1 MKVDGRKLSHESL
14 ETIRQLAVLRVWDG
28 EPPGEVIRSYGLCR
42 TTIYRWLHAAEHGG
56 WPALESRHASG
67 RPLKLTVQQR
77 LEVRTWIDGKDPRH
91 YGYESGLWTRSIVAD
106 MIQAT
111 FGVTV
116 DITTVGRALHRLGIT
131 PQKPLHRAYERDPVA
146 IERWKRKDYPVLK
159 ARATKAKAEIFF
171 LDETGVRSDQALG
184 RTWGV
189 RGRTPAVSTSG
200 KRQWVNAISAVNA
213 RGAFWYRVF
222 KGRLNKETFVAF
234 LKTFL
239 RGRRKPVFLVV
250 DGHPAHRAALV
261 ASFVQGMKGRLELH
275 FLPGYAPELNPD
287 EFIWHHLKETGISKN
302 PLRHGESLEAR
313 VEDDLRAIHRRPQIV
328 RSIFGG
334 KRVA

>member
-1 MKVDGRKLSHESL
+1 VKVDGRKISHDAL

-28 EPPGEVIRSYGLCR
+28 ERPSEVIQSYGLFR
-42 TTIYRWLHAAEHGG
+42 TTIYRWLHAAERGG
-56 WPALESRHASG
+56 WPALKSRRAVG
-67 RPLKLTVQQR
+67 RPHKLTPQQR
-77 LEVRTWIDGKDPRH
+77 LEVRTWIDGKDPRQH
-91 YGYESGLWTRSIVAD
+91 GYESGLWMRTIVAD
-106 MIQAT
+106 LIRDR

-116 DITTVGRALHRLGIT
+116 DVTTVGRILHRLSIT

-146 IERWKRKDYPVLK
+146 IERWKHKEYPTLK
-159 ARATKAKAEIFF
+159 ARATKRNAEIFF

-184 RTWGV
+184 RTWGI
-189 RGRTPAVSTSG
+189 RGRTPEVPTSG

-234 LKTFL
+234 LKSFL
-239 RGRRKPVFLVV
+239 RGRRRPVFLVV
-250 DGHPAHRAALV
+250 DSHPAHRAALV
-261 ASFVQGMKGRLELH
+261 ASFVQKMKGRLELH

-287 EFIWHHLKETGISKN
+287 EFIWHHFKETGISKN
-302 PLRHGESLEAR
+302 PLREGESLEER
-313 VEDDLRAIHRRPQIV
+313 VESDLASIRRRPRLV
-328 RSIFGG
+328 RSIFRG